1 MTDEKPCRHEYV
13 RIYQRKLKDLARR
26 LVVRRGYLPTGF
38 KTSDFSYMGE
48 TGYCFCANCR
58 MRLYPKRTN
67 AEKAAAR
74 LALAESKF
82 VAQTFADAQHLSL
95 VPNSLGNVE
104 DPDDQLLDEAL
115 DLEISESAELD
126 PNQIIHVEELEPE
139 AVDVQDVKIEQGK
152 LPEEEQST
160 DDDEEDN

>member
-38 KTSDFSYMGE
+38 KATDFSYMGE
-48 TGYCFCANCR
+48 NGFCFCAHCR
-58 MRLYPKRTN
+58 VRLYPKRTN

-74 LALAESKF
+74 LALAESKS
-82 VAQTFADAQHLSL
+82 VDQALADARELSL
-95 VPNSLGNVE
+95 VPNSLSDVE
-104 DPDDQLLDEAL
+104 DPDDLLIEESIEL
-115 DLEISESAELD
+115 DIPDGTELD
-126 PNQIIHVEELEPE
+126 PSQIIHVEELEPE

-152 LPEEEQST
+152 LPEDEKLTE
-160 DDDEEDN
+160 DDEEDS